1 MTRATGAASNVSGT
15 ATGFGG
21 SVSLSY
27 DAATGAY
34 TVTDATGS
42 SASFLPSN
50 KSPTDSNA
58 TISVYNKVAGNR
70 SDQLVLFNPGAA
82 NPRMAL
88 SYVSYGAW
96 QQITDNGTTVD
107 VAQQYL
113 LFGIRQ
119 ASNAPST
126 GSASYT
132 TIVDGLWSN
141 PDGIYALGGTSSFTA
156 NFSNLTVATNLDLT
170 GQHISTNAA
179 KRLGLFTGT
188 GSIAAL
194 GGGFSGTFTHQGTD
208 ADGIV
213 YNGGFAGAFF
223 GPQGQEMGYT
233 FSLTG
238 QGAAAAG
245 AVVGKAN

>member
-1 MTRATGAASNVSGT
+1 M
-15 ATGFGG
+15 
-21 SVSLSY
+21 SLSY

-34 TVTDATGS
+34 TVTDATGA
-42 SASFLPSN
+42 SATFLPSSR
-50 KSPTDSNA
+50 SPADSNA
-58 TISVYNKVAGNR
+58 TISVYSRVSGNR
-70 SDQLVLFNPGAA
+70 SDQLALFNPGAA

-96 QQITDNGTTVD
+96 QQITDNGATVD

-113 LFGIRQ
+113 LFGVRQ

-126 GSASYT
+126 GSASYS
-132 TIVDGLWSN
+132 TIVDGLWAN

-156 NFSNLTVATNLDLT
+156 NFTNMTVSTTLNLT
-170 GQHISTNAA
+170 GQHVSTNQV
-179 KRLGLFTGT
+179 KPMGLFTGA

-208 ADGIV
+208 ADGTV
-213 YNGGFAGAFF
+213 YTGGFAGAFF